1 MAGTFLTSSRIQTNA
16 AGSTAYRPVAMT
28 AASFSATEAVVQIP
42 FRSAGTFNNYYTR
55 ISSNSVSATSTI
67 TLRKNGSNGNINV
80 SLGAGATGDFFDTT
94 NSDTITSGDL
104 MSYGLVIGAGG
115 TTISQIASNIVFTGT
130 GSYTQYQWASI
141 ATSVA
146 STTNYFPL
154 GCNAST
160 GIAESI
166 AQVVFRDTGTLKNGF
181 ASATANTRSTATTVT
196 SRINAAPGNI
206 SVSITASTTGV
217 FEDTVNT
224 DSITSGIAVN
234 MATTTGTGAGNCIHS
249 GGCAYVPGARFPSFG
264 FLGTGNTTTTG
275 TGAEYTC
282 LGGTLFGNNS
292 GSGPQFSGIP
302 VMFSNLFATISA
314 NAGSSGSSTAV
325 SYIGGA
331 VANQTATIGFG
342 ATGYFEDTTNNDMSY
357 PHQKN
362 AVRFNIGTNNVSVTQ
377 NAFGMHAMIS
387 GPDIKPFPPIY
398 TTGNMRDLNAGMRM

>member
-1 MAGTFLTSSRIQTNA
+1 
-16 AGSTAYRPVAMT
+16 
-28 AASFSATEAVVQIP
+28 
-42 FRSAGTFNNYYTR
+42 
-55 ISSNSVSATSTI
+55 
-67 TLRKNGSNGNINV
+67 
-80 SLGAGATGDFFDTT
+80 
-94 NSDTITSGDL
+94 

-115 TTISQIASNIVFTGT
+115 TTISQLASNIVFTGT

-154 GCNAST
+154 GCNSST

-292 GSGPQFSGIP
+292 GSILS
-302 VMFSNLFATISA
+302 
-314 NAGSSGSSTAV
+314 
-325 SYIGGA
+325 
-331 VANQTATIGFG
+331 
-342 ATGYFEDTTNNDMSY
+342 
-357 PHQKN
+357 
-362 AVRFNIGTNNVSVTQ
+362 
-377 NAFGMHAMIS
+377 
-387 GPDIKPFPPIY
+387 
-398 TTGNMRDLNAGMRM
+398 